1 MNSPVAKMIRL
12 YEEEGYTIRTGL
24 NPYHF
29 SGDREAPFAILFHE
43 EKVVSPCGGISLQ
56 EVYFFEQLF
65 ASWSPRTILI
75 IGNGFGWSSLLL
87 SLLNPQA
94 QVVVLD
100 AAVELDVPQHPYI
113 DGIALTNKIAV
124 KEKLNLRVVK
134 GFSPQAVPSV
144 VEKYLNGSVDFA
156 FIDGLHTEAQQA
168 LDFEAIFPYAA
179 PETVFIFHDVINW
192 EMEAGFK
199 RLLSDIPPPPIN
211 ASSRTHWNA
220 VLLHRTPSGMGMIY
234 SDEAREKVADVLTV
248 FCESPKH
255 VAVFK
260 AETAHQEGMER
271 LTYRL
276 SYYAR
281 RLVWHL
287 HHSDGATL
295 WRLLRRYLPFG
306 KK

>member
-24 NPYHF
+24 NPCHF
-29 SGDREAPFAILFHE
+29 SGVVHAPFTVLFDGTH
-43 EKVVSPCGGISLQ
+43 VATTGWGISLQ

-124 KEKLNLRVVK
+124 KEKLNLRVIK

-144 VEKYLNGSVDFA
+144 VEKHLNGSVDFA

-179 PETVFIFHDVINW
+179 PESVFVFHDVINW
-192 EMEAGFK
+192 EMEKGFK
-199 RLLSDIPPPPIN
+199 RLLSDVPTPSIN
-211 ASSRTHWNA
+211 ASSHSHWNA
-220 VLLHRTPSGMGMIY
+220 VLLQRTPSGMGMIY

-248 FCESPKH
+248 FCESPEH
-255 VAVFK
+255 VAAFK
-260 AETAHQEGMER
+260 AETAHQEGMKH
-271 LTYRL
+271 LPYRL
-276 SYYAR
+276 SYYAQ
-281 RLVWHL
+281 RLIWHL
-287 HHSDGATL
+287 CHSDGATL
-295 WRLLRRYLPFG
+295 QRLLRRYLPFE